1 MKLRY
6 IIPMFIAAVAMLVSC
21 SDEEK
26 KSFLSDVQV
35 SQSIASLPA
44 GEEAD
49 ADDKEFQTTITVN
62 ANGDWEFKDVPAWL
76 TVTPASGSAGQHTVV
91 FKAKKTTESRTANLK
106 LACNGQE
113 QEINVQQIA
122 KKVELPIS
130 TCAQITAGDD
140 GKNYRAKGTVKS
152 IANTTYGNW
161 YLQDETGEVYV
172 YGTLDK
178 NGAEKNFLSLG
189 IEVGDIVTVEGPKKN
204 YNGTIELV
212 NVTVIAI
219 EKSLIKVDSLDI
231 KNNTLGKDGGEF
243 HAVIESK
250 GNGVSVKIPENAKD
264 WLFVN
269 GIDING
275 SSVVIAF
282 RALANDGGARNA
294 TVQFVTTSGGKEYTT
309 ETTITQEGSVVA
321 CAVSEFL
328 AAEVGDAQY
337 RLTGVISEL
346 YYYKEAVAGFYI
358 SDYSGTVLVY
368 KPNGFTGTEAKVGDV
383 VTVAGKRGAYKETPQ
398 MTSCE
403 LESVDHVVI
412 PVSLDEFLT
421 KEDSNDVYYMVTGT
435 IDEIKNA
442 SYGNLYL
449 KSGETSLYVYG
460 CYPGWGASGDA
471 RKNCLADKNIEVG
484 DQLTVIG
491 VKSTYQGTPQVQNGI
506 YVSHKKAN

>member
-1 MKLRY
+1 M
-6 IIPMFIAAVAMLVSC
+6 
-21 SDEEK
+21 
-26 KSFLSDVQV
+26 
-35 SQSIASLPA
+35 
-44 GEEAD
+44 
-49 ADDKEFQTTITVN
+49 
-62 ANGDWEFKDVPAWL
+62 
-76 TVTPASGSAGQHTVV
+76 
-91 FKAKKTTESRTANLK
+91 
-106 LACNGQE
+106 
-113 QEINVQQIA
+113 
-122 KKVELPIS
+122 
-130 TCAQITAGDD
+130 
-140 GKNYRAKGTVKS
+140 
-152 IANTTYGNW
+152 
-161 YLQDETGEVYV
+161 
-172 YGTLDK
+172 
-178 NGAEKNFLSLG
+178 G